1 MTVQFTPSAATDWIV
16 VVGATRLIA
25 IDPATDAATVAQ
37 ARAAVEGPTGFKAV
51 LDLMLKSGI
60 TTAPHFALLDWTDGA
75 LRAIVR
81 GPASVVVSAATG
93 ERSISGENV
102 TTWAEQ
108 SFPGMTGFTVTV
120 PGGTWNS
127 GAVTVERVAPAEPV
141 APGARSS
148 VKPKSRPVVD
158 IESTIVPVPEAADAA
173 PAGDGYDYLFG
184 ETVVRN
190 VSEAAVR
197 PPEEETESTGDH
209 DGHTVLTS
217 DLAKLR
223 GRRKPAAAASA
234 APVVVAKLSVV
245 LPDGS
250 AELLDQPVLIGRAP
264 SASQVPGG
272 KLPRLVTIG
281 GDDPDISRTHVR
293 IVDEGGTVVV
303 TDLHSR
309 NGTLIT
315 LPGKSPQKLRDGEP
329 TSVIPGTIIDLG
341 GGITLAV
348 REDA

>member
-1 MTVQFTPSAATDWIV
+1 
-16 VVGATRLIA
+16 
-25 IDPATDAATVAQ
+25 
-37 ARAAVEGPTGFKAV
+37 
-51 LDLMLKSGI
+51 
-60 TTAPHFALLDWTDGA
+60 
-75 LRAIVR
+75 
-81 GPASVVVSAATG
+81 VVVSSAAG

-108 SFPGMTGFTVTV
+108 SFAGMTGFTLTV
-120 PGGTWNS
+120 PGGNWGS
-127 GAVTVERVAPAEPV
+127 GTAQEPPAGPAPTKPAATAPA
-141 APGARSS
+141 
-148 VKPKSRPVVD
+148 KPKTRPAVD
-158 IESTIVPVPEAADAA
+158 LENTIVPTAESEAAA
-173 PAGDGYDYLFG
+173 PAGYDYLFG
-184 ETVVRN
+184 ETVIRN
-190 VSEAAVR
+190 VSDAAVL
-197 PPEEETESTGDH
+197 PPGDEPESSGDH

-223 GRRKPAAAASA
+223 GRRKPAAASA
-234 APVVVAKLSVV
+234 APVPVPVPVAKLSVV

-250 AELLDQPVLIGRAP
+250 AELLDQPILIGRAP

-309 NGTLIT
+309 NGTLTT
-315 LPGKSPQKLRDGEP
+315 LPGKSQQKLRDGEP

-348 REDA
+348 KEDA

>member
-1 MTVQFTPSAATDWIV
+1 MTVQFTPSATTDWLV
-16 VVGATRLIA
+16 VVGESRLIA
-25 IDPATDAATVAQ
+25 IDPATDAATVTQ
-37 ARAAVEGPTGFKAV
+37 ARSAVEGPTGFQSV

-60 TTAPHFALLDWTDGA
+60 TTAPRFALLDWADGT

-81 GPASVVVSAATG
+81 GPASVVVSSAAG

-108 SFPGMTGFTVTV
+108 SFTGMTGFTLNV
-120 PGGTWNS
+120 PGGTWAS
-127 GAVTVERVAPAEPV
+127 GAAHEAPTVRPLA
-141 APGARSS
+141 
-148 VKPKSRPVVD
+148 KPKARPVVD
-158 IESTIVPVPEAADAA
+158 IETTIVPVPESAPAT

-197 PPEEETESTGDH
+197 PPDEEVESTGDH

-234 APVVVAKLSVV
+234 APVVVAKLSVL

-250 AELLDQPVLIGRAP
+250 AELLDQPILIGRAP
-264 SASQVPGG
+264 SATQVPGG